1 MASAPLF
8 QANEPDE
15 YYATVSTELLAAV
28 PEFVTVFD
36 VDDPEDI
43 YMVVGEFSRF
53 LIASH
58 TNPPLFQ
65 KCMDFIN
72 RSFQLGGQETQDM
85 LWIQVFESVDDHKEV
100 LPQFASHL
108 SPYARTLFEAY
119 QEAWLETRNRFLK
132 QGQ

>member
-8 QANEPDE
+8 QANEPDA
-15 YYATVSTELLAAV
+15 YYETVSTELLAAV
-28 PEFVTVFD
+28 PEFITVFD
-36 VDDPEDI
+36 VDDPEEI

-58 TNPPLFQ
+58 TNPALFQ

-72 RSFQLGGQETQDM
+72 KSFQLGGQRTEDM
-85 LWIQVFESVDDHKEV
+85 LWLQVFESVDDHKEV

-108 SPYARTLFEAY
+108 SPYAHTLFEAY
-119 QEAWLETRNRFLK
+119 QDAWIETRNRFLK
-132 QGQ
+132 QKQ

>member
-1 MASAPLF
+1 
-8 QANEPDE
+8 
-15 YYATVSTELLAAV
+15 
-28 PEFVTVFD
+28 
-36 VDDPEDI
+36 
-43 YMVVGEFSRF
+43 
-53 LIASH
+53 
-58 TNPPLFQ
+58 
-65 KCMDFIN
+65 
-72 RSFQLGGQETQDM
+72 M

>member
-1 MASAPLF
+1 MASVPLF
-8 QANEPDE
+8 RANEPDE

-36 VDDPEDI
+36 VDDLGEI
-43 YMVVGEFSRF
+43 YLVVGEFSRF

-58 TNPPLFQ
+58 SNPALFQ
-65 KCMDFIN
+65 KCMDFVN

-85 LWIQVFESVDDHKEV
+85 VWIEIFESVDDHKDI
-100 LPQFASHL
+100 LPQFVSHL

-119 QEAWLETRNRFLK
+119 QAA
-132 QGQ
+132 

>member
-1 MASAPLF
+1 MTSALVF
-8 QANEPDE
+8 QPDE
-15 YYATVSTELLAAV
+15 YYPTISTELLAAA
-28 PEFVTVFD
+28 PEFVTVFE
-36 VDDPEDI
+36 VDNPADI
-43 YMVVGEFSRF
+43 YMVIGEFSRF

-58 TNPPLFQ
+58 ANSALFQ
-65 KCMDFIN
+65 RCMDFIN

-85 LWIQVFESVDDHKEV
+85 LWVQVFESVDDHKEV

-119 QEAWLETRNRFLK
+119 QEACIETRNRFLK